1 MVVGVLI
8 SRSGPQRTSRD
19 LALALPSPASVS
31 HLCHTSAPVQ
41 HARSTT
47 PRWCR
52 VNSGYFVVQANTLQ
66 QSGPDSKAASS
77 SLTGK
82 LATKIGRASQR
93 SRVVSKAAVMG
104 HGLEVAGEEDFA
116 KLLASGDVVVV
127 DWMAKWCRKC
137 IYLKPKLEKLMETEF
152 KEHAS
157 VACLPRMRT
166 WIPLGFVDVNNVP
179 STLVRGND
187 ISKMPTISVFR
198 RGEKV
203 AEHVAAEGGLD
214 AIDSIRRVIK
224 NVLADASK
232 LSTGGS

>member
-152 KEHAS
+152 KE
-157 VACLPRMRT
+157 
-166 WIPLGFVDVNNVP
+166 IPLGFVDVNNVP